1 MPNADF
7 YANMPEELV
16 AAMDARGARK
26 AVIVRDLARYY
37 GLLKQGIRSID
48 GLFTSKELHFLAN
61 ISCGSVSDASYID
74 LLWFSVNDA
83 LVDIGRRGEAD
94 GQSLIDKV
102 ESLDEIARYALVD
115 SIDQFWTKGMRN
127 EYTTPVDIG
136 QLPEGTGTFAPF
148 TCYNDCYAQ

>member
-83 LVDIGRRGEAD
+83 LVDILSASRAFLASSGLN
-94 GQSLIDKV
+94 SLPSV
-102 ESLDEIARYALVD
+102 LPRV
-115 SIDQFWTKGMRN
+115 
-127 EYTTPVDIG
+127 PVWV
-136 QLPEGTGTFAPF
+136 
-148 TCYNDCYAQ
+148 NV